1 MATAS
6 RFGASPSRSGYNSK
20 VRLLIASLL
29 GVIVILVGT
38 IVYVINQMAAPKPET
53 APEVAATPVED
64 SGPLKN
70 MVKIVVAAQRIEEGQ
85 KITPDM
91 LGVREEDFSRMPSG
105 AWRDINMQHLIGKY
119 ATAMIA
125 ANMPILK
132 EQLADA
138 PPSQDLEIPAGY
150 RAVTITVDART
161 GVEGWAKPNSRVDV
175 NWTFVDSDKKTK
187 VHTIVRFVKIL
198 SVGGATNSPGQKA
211 AVGSNQPTTVTL
223 LVTEEDARKIELARN
238 LGSLSL
244 ALVGNTETPSGF
256 NSDAPS
262 TIDDILGKKA
272 ESGITEDD
280 IDGVVYLPDPDTGKQ
295 IKMIL
300 VNGKWVRDK
309 SY

>member
-38 IVYVINQMAAPKPET
+38 IVYVINQMAAPKSET
-53 APEVAATPVED
+53 APETASAPVED
-64 SGPLKN
+64 TGPLQN

-119 ATAMIA
+119 STAMIA

-175 NWTFVDSDKKTK
+175 NWTFVDNDKRTK

-211 AVGSNQPTTVTL
+211 AVGQATTITL

-256 NSDAPS
+256 NSDSPAS
-262 TIDDILGKKA
+262 IDDILGKEKV
-272 ESGITEDD
+272 SGITEDD

-300 VNGKWVRDK
+300 VNGKWIRDK